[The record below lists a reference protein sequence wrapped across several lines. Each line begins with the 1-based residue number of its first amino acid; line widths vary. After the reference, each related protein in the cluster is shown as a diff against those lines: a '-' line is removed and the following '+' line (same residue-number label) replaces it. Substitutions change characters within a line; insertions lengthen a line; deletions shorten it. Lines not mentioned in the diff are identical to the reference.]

1 MVSELLKKGKE
12 NAMTTK
18 ELMEIF
24 HLSSKRE
31 LTTQVARERAAGVI
45 ICSKTS
51 GKGGYYLPKDREEIV
66 EFIDSMGNRAKN
78 TFKTLKFAREYLRQ
92 VDGQIELEMEQ

>member
-1 MVSELLKKGKE
+1 M
-12 NAMTTK
+12 
-18 ELMEIF
+18 
-24 HLSSKRE
+24 
-31 LTTQVARERAAGVI
+31 
-45 ICSKTS
+45 
-51 GKGGYYLPKDREEIV
+51 PKDREEIV

>member
-18 ELMEIF
+18 ELMEIC

-31 LTTQVARERAAGVI
+31 LTTQVARERAAGVLSLI
-45 ICSKTS
+45 HI
-51 GKGGYYLPKDREEIV
+51 
-66 EFIDSMGNRAKN
+66 
-78 TFKTLKFAREYLRQ
+78 
-92 VDGQIELEMEQ
+92 